1 VSAIAGSFWGSSVGL
16 FLVLALAFCAMFL
29 VAWMLL
35 GTRARTRRQRKLA
48 KRFGR
53 TPGPVPG
60 GETAGTAQAQ
70 WVPAGLAEA
79 GTRIGEAIGFSAGLD
94 DRLEQAGLPIHAG
107 EFVALTAIAGIVGAV
122 FAGILL
128 QNVMFVLLIAA
139 GAALI
144 PWVWMARSHSKR
156 QQQMI
161 DQLADTLSIL
171 ASSLRAGY
179 SFLQALDTVSKEIG
193 EPSASEF
200 SRVVAEIRLGRPIDE
215 SLMAMA
221 ERVGSQD
228 LKWAVI
234 AVNIQRQV
242 GGNLAE
248 VLDIVANTVRERG
261 YIHRQIRV
269 LSAEGRLSMYILAAL
284 PFLMAIYISIVNP
297 TYIRLLFTTFFGILL
312 LIVGGALMAAGLF
325 WMTRIV
331 KIDV

>member
-1 VSAIAGSFWGSSVGL
+1 
-16 FLVLALAFCAMFL
+16 
-29 VAWMLL
+29 
-35 GTRARTRRQRKLA
+35 
-48 KRFGR
+48 
-53 TPGPVPG
+53 
-60 GETAGTAQAQ
+60 
-70 WVPAGLAEA
+70 
-79 GTRIGEAIGFSAGLD
+79 
-94 DRLEQAGLPIHAG
+94 
-107 EFVALTAIAGIVGAV
+107 VALTAIAGVAGAV

-128 QNVMFVLLIAA
+128 QNVAFVLLIAA

-144 PWVWMARSHSKR
+144 PWVWVARSLSKR
-156 QQQMI
+156 QQKMI

-221 ERVGSQD
+221 ERVGSRD

-248 VLDIVANTVRERG
+248 VLDTVANTVRERA
-261 YIHRQIRV
+261 YVHRQIRV
-269 LSAEGRLSMYILAAL
+269 LSAEGRLSIYILAAL
-284 PFLMAIYISIVNP
+284 PFLIGILISIINP
-297 TYIRLLFTTFFGILL
+297 TYVRVLFTTLVGFLL
-312 LIVGGALMAAGLF
+312 LVTGGVLMAVGIF